1 LNHHQYD
8 PGKLLDALRQALKCR
23 NDAELSKSL
32 HMSEAL
38 ITQVRERHRPVTGAM
53 LIMMHEASGL
63 SIAELRA
70 LMDDR
75 RRSCRMA
82 DGSPYADTSV
92 DTPGRPVDAQLS

>member
-8 PGKLLDALRQALKCR
+8 PDKLLNALRQVLKCR
-23 NDAELSKSL
+23 NDAELSKAL

-38 ITQVRERHRPVTGAM
+38 IPQIRARQRPVTGAM
-53 LIMMHEASGL
+53 LILMHEASGL
-63 SIAELRA
+63 SIVELRA

-82 DGSPYADTSV
+82 DRYP
-92 DTPGRPVDAQLS
+92 